1 MAQAVITTN
10 APSRRLPALNWIPE
24 EGRLIWMVATA
35 PSRGFAAL
43 ASRPAWLL
51 VFFVVFGLNAAYT
64 RPMLPLASQAALSE
78 VSTKAGPQSAEGEAR
93 INRQVRAGQ
102 IIGIV
107 MSPVV
112 LLFKWLAVAML
123 LWAAVTL
130 GGGYVSLR
138 AMFSLAAHA
147 NVPLILGYFMHIQLL
162 LARGP
167 DAIGG
172 LEDLRPRL
180 GLNAFLPG
188 ASPAMDVWLGSIGP
202 LDVWFV
208 MLLVIGLEQMAQ
220 VSRRT
225 AIVLGLG
232 YWLLATALQA
242 SLAGFG
248 R

>member
-1 MAQAVITTN
+1 MAPAVTTTD
-10 APSRRLPALNWIPE
+10 APSRRLPALSWIPE
-24 EGRLIWMVATA
+24 EGQLFWMVATA
-35 PSRGFAAL
+35 PGRGFAAL
-43 ASRPAWLL
+43 AARPAWLL
-51 VFFVVFGLNAAYT
+51 LFLVVFGLNAAYT
-64 RPMLPLASQAALSE
+64 RPMLPLATQAALSE
-78 VSTKAGPQSAEGEAR
+78 VSTKAGPQSADGEAR
-93 INRQVRAGQ
+93 IGRQVRTGQ

-107 MSPVV
+107 MSPVL

-130 GGGYVSLR
+130 VGGYVSLR

-147 NVPLILGYFMHIQLL
+147 NVPLILGYFMNLQLL
-162 LARGP
+162 LVRGP

-172 LEDLRPRL
+172 LDDLRPRL

-188 ASPAMDVWLGSIGP
+188 ASPGIDVWLGSIGP

-208 MLLVIGLEQMAQ
+208 LLLVIGLEQMAQ

-225 AIVLGLG
+225 AVGLALG
-232 YWLLATALQA
+232 YWLLSTGLQA

>member
-1 MAQAVITTN
+1 VTQAVITTN
-10 APSRRLPALNWIPE
+10 APSRRLPALSWIPE
-24 EGRLIWMVATA
+24 EGRLFWMVATA
-35 PSRGFAAL
+35 PGRGFAAL

-64 RPMLPLASQAALSE
+64 RPMLPLATQAALTE

-93 INRQVRAGQ
+93 INRQVRTGQ

-107 MSPVV
+107 MSPIV
-112 LLFKWLAVAML
+112 LLFKWLGVAIL

-130 GGGYVSLR
+130 LGGYVSLR

-147 NVPLILGYFMHIQLL
+147 NMPLMLGYFMNLQLL
-162 LARGP
+162 LSRGP

-172 LEDLRPRL
+172 LDDLRPRL

-188 ASPAMDVWLGSIGP
+188 ASPGIDVWLGALGP
-202 LDVWFV
+202 LDVWLV
-208 MLLVIGLEQMAQ
+208 ILLVIGLEQMAHL
-220 VSRRT
+220 SRRT
-225 AIVLGLG
+225 AVVLAVG

-242 SLAGFG
+242 SLVGLA